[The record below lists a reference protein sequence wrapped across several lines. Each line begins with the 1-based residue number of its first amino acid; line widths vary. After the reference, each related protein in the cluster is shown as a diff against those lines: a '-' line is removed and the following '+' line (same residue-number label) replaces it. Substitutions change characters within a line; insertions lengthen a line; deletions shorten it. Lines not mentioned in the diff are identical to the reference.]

1 MVDAHP
7 KPAVPGGVD
16 AHDLQHVLS
25 ELEASLAL
33 LRSVAES
40 TVVSDPLRAEATSL
54 IRELH
59 GAFEARPIRVGVVGS
74 TSDAAWAWV
83 HASVGLAEA
92 PRPDSLVV
100 WRAERHVLE
109 VIRRDG
115 ARFDLDGLSPDPGP
129 DLRTSLA
136 ADQARVADVETVR
149 VSVRQ
154 ELDTAVA
161 SLAER
166 TARKAEVEAGLEKER
181 EALASAQARLRALEA
196 SVLPADAYLAACT
209 TTVPAV
215 LRRDAAG
222 VWDRLLQALLPV
234 LFSADLRAWRS
245 AVARRGALETEQ
257 AAARLEAGETETR
270 LVRGR
275 RERVALM
282 NETVR
287 LQGEVSRLRAEAAA
301 LDAEHETVQSRVEAS
316 QAALAA
322 LPAERAAAWAA
333 ALEAHGGAPETQ
345 TLRLASP
352 DLPLPEGLALCVGPD
367 DAGDVT
373 LLLEGAVR
381 ETVGDERVEV
391 EAGTGGLEELR
402 NRAARRHVLAAAR
415 RTGVRGGR
423 LAASLAA
430 EVADGPGRD
439 AAARGALRA
448 LVPRWSH
455 ALVADLLA
463 QGADTRTRA
472 AERMLHAAA
481 ARVPG
486 AMAGA
491 REAVVAPLA
500 ELHDVAAIAA
510 ASAGLA
516 SAVQTRVDQAAQTIL
531 SGVAA
536 DVRAWLAAAIETAA
550 EAENAT
556 LVGLGGAAVE
566 VPPVERISLDGVMPD
581 ITVAPTTGLV
591 GGPLL
596 RLRAAGELR
605 AEADASVRAAVEQAT
620 VQLQARLM
628 GAGVPLCR
636 SLERGFVAGLEGLCG
651 RLDLAR
657 AAREADLEDGAE
669 ARAEARSDLATMADA
684 LASHARSLAEGP
696 GETQAR

>member
-1 MVDAHP
+1 MVDADP

-25 ELEASLAL
+25 ELEAPLAL

-40 TVVSDPLRAEATSL
+40 TVVSDPLREEAASL
-54 IRELH
+54 IRDVH
-59 GAFEARPIRVGVVGS
+59 DAFEARPIRVRVVGS

-83 HASVGLAEA
+83 HGVLGLAEA
-92 PRPDSLVV
+92 IRPESLVV
-100 WRAERHVLE
+100 WRAEMHVLE
-109 VIRRDG
+109 VLRRDG
-115 ARFDLDGLSPDPGP
+115 ARFDLDGLSRDPGP
-129 DLRTSLA
+129 ELRASLA

-154 ELDTAVA
+154 ELETAVA

-166 TARKAEVEAGLEKER
+166 TERKAAVEAVLQRER
-181 EALASAQARLRALEA
+181 EALASAQARLRALDA

-234 LFSADLRAWRS
+234 LFSADLRVWRS
-245 AVARRGALETEQ
+245 AVARRGALETELD
-257 AAARLEAGETETR
+257 AARLEAGKTETR

-287 LQGEVSRLRAEAAA
+287 FQGEVSRLRAEEAA

-316 QAALAA
+316 LAALAA

-333 ALEAHGGAPETQ
+333 ALETHGSAPETR
-345 TLRLASP
+345 TLRLAAP
-352 DLPLPEGLALCVGPD
+352 DLPLPEGLGLCVGPD

-373 LLLEGAVR
+373 LMLEGAAR
-381 ETVGDERVEV
+381 EPVGDQRVQV
-391 EAGTGGLEELR
+391 EAGTGSLEELR
-402 NRAARRHVLAAAR
+402 DRAARSHVLAAAR
-415 RTGVRGGR
+415 RIGVCGDR

-430 EVADGPGRD
+430 EVADGPRRD
-439 AAARGALRA
+439 AATRGALRA
-448 LVPRWSH
+448 LAPRWAH
-455 ALVADLLA
+455 ALPAELLPE
-463 QGADTRTRA
+463 GADARTRA

-481 ARVPG
+481 GRVPE

-491 REAVVAPLA
+491 WEAVVAPLA
-500 ELHDVAAIAA
+500 DLDDAAAIAA
-510 ASAGLA
+510 ASEGLA
-516 SAVQTRVDQAAQTIL
+516 SAVQNRVDHTAQVIL
-531 SGVAA
+531 SGLAA
-536 DVRAWLAAAIETAA
+536 DVRAWLAAVIETAA
-550 EAENAT
+550 DVENAT
-556 LVGLGGAAVE
+556 LVGLGGEAVE
-566 VPPVERISLDGVMPD
+566 GPPVQRVSLLGVVPD
-581 ITVAPTTGLV
+581 ISVAPATGLV

-596 RLRAAGELR
+596 SLRAAGEVR
-605 AEADASVRAAVEQAT
+605 DEAVASARAAVDQAT

-636 SLERGFVAGLEGLCG
+636 ALERGVVAGLEGLCG
-651 RLDLAR
+651 RLEMAR
-657 AAREADLEDGAE
+657 AALEAGLEDGAE
-669 ARAEARSDLATMADA
+669 ARAEARRDLAMVADA
-684 LASHARSLAEGP
+684 LASHARALAEGA